1 MMTHSVEHC
10 GADGFD
16 DEVVI
21 QTQLLQVLVEVIW
34 IQSQRQTNKQF
45 TFKIQRAALLYS
57 HQPTVTKELMRTE
70 TLSFVVCN
78 LKKEK

>member
-34 IQSQRQTNKQF
+34 IQTNKQF